1 MLMSRAAI
9 LCYDRLLIYSHR
21 AVSAVA
27 MLAVADGVRPFTAG
41 NGTGAFFN
49 NIVALGI
56 LFRLVV
62 LVFYQFADD
71 RIDDLHRA
79 VIGRGTAA
87 AIADTGTAY
96 FVGAD
101 IIFAALGDP
110 DRGILD
116 GHSASTAAITS
127 ELVVAPAAADACAAS
142 IADSFLYKS
151 TITDLHIAIAA
162 FAIAVRF
169 TSANARTTG
178 TRGFFND
185 CILAGNGNIAIT
197 AFYRTPTAADAC
209 AAIVSAL
216 DGRCDIAAGDGDRAV
231 AACSAK
237 SAANAR
243 TTGAIVGLYDTSGDQ
258 HIAITS
264 LIFFVAAIGFAAA
277 DGRTTTGARFDMAS
291 VYGNMAISA
300 RCRTVTAADGRTTAA
315 AAAGVGRRLDISVV
329 DGHIAIAALVFA
341 ITAANSVGID
351 AAAVNR
357 DVTAAVFCAA
367 VAASTTAAGTAAD
380 ACAAAIRA
388 GIGELGACRDAAAF
402 DGDVAGAFAIF
413 IPAAAAANACT
424 ISSARHRQLADIL
437 DLAAGLALCGSCP
450 FSFFL
455 IVRFYSLAVIFD
467 VVLDGELAL

>member
-87 AIADTGTAY
+87 AIADTGTAH
-96 FVGAD
+96 FGVE

-142 IADSFLYKS
+142 IADSFLHKS
-151 TITDLHIAIAA
+151 TVTDLHITIAA
-162 FAIAVRF
+162 LAIAVRF
-169 TSANARTTG
+169 ASANTRTAG

-209 AAIVSAL
+209 AAIVFAL

-264 LIFFVAAIGFAAA
+264 LIFFAAAIGFAAA

-291 VYGNMAISA
+291 VYGNMAIA
-300 RCRTVTAADGRTTAA
+300 ACHRTVAAADGRTTAA